1 MTPLSKAAEKKLIQ
15 AIEKAATL
23 VNDGLSPNEA
33 IIKSASEAQVPA
45 GHVNLMVHAYNTGR
59 TTKQREQGDTTLE
72 KAADFS
78 LADADTVLAALYPE
92 TVKTSAEL
100 KQASTVSTDY
110 AISPKHA
117 IARRE
122 ADLRKAAAL
131 ARPLPEKTYTPP
143 PRDPKAAVLRNQS
156 EKMAAHKAAEETRR
170 QAFDAYQKAA
180 SQFDALA
187 EYFRRPGNMPF
198 QAAKREITLRFGDL
212 GGSVLDKVAAV
223 YPRFTKQ
230 ADDNKN
236 HFGNDPVYD
245 LVQNVINTVEN
256 YNALQSRVIVKEGS
270 QPEKKVKPADV
281 TGSVLDALEE
291 KPLELKQAF
300 IGIKPIKMVAERMGA
315 SAPEGGRLGQIG
327 SYVGLNPTVFNPPKP
342 PKINPQET
350 RNTFRELTA
359 PDHEFEMKNI
369 RTRGVLHDLMLNDD
383 VIAGYD
389 PREVATAFND
399 VASVAPDLIDS
410 PGAMQ
415 AILRK
420 RLEAGQMADF
430 DVKQL
435 MEMEKLRAEQSK
447 LKLEARKLEERDL
460 L

>member
-1 MTPLSKAAEKKLIQ
+1 MTPLSKSAEKKLIQ
-15 AIEKAATL
+15 AIEKAAAL
-23 VNDGLSPNEA
+23 VNDGLSPNDA

-78 LADADTVLAALYPE
+78 LADADAVLAALYPE

-100 KQASTVSTDY
+100 KQATVVSTDY
-110 AISPKHA
+110 AVSPKHA

-122 ADLRKAAAL
+122 AALKKAAAL
-131 ARPLPEKTYTPP
+131 ARPLPENTYTPP
-143 PRDPKAAVLRNQS
+143 PRDPKAAVLRQQS
-156 EKMAAHKAAEETRR
+156 EKMAAARAAEETRR
-170 QAFDAYQKAA
+170 QAFEAYQKAA
-180 SQFDALA
+180 TQFDALA
-187 EYFRRPGNMPF
+187 EYFRRPGNIPF
-198 QAAKREITLRFGDL
+198 QAARREVTLRFGDL
-212 GGSVLDKVAAV
+212 GTSVLDKVAEV
-223 YPRFTKQ
+223 YPRFAKQ

-236 HFGNDPVYD
+236 HFGNDPVYG
-245 LVQNVINTVEN
+245 LVENVVRTLEN
-256 YNALQSRVIVKEGS
+256 YNSLQARVVIKEAA
-270 QPEKKVKPADV
+270 QPEKKIKPADV

-291 KPLELKQAF
+291 KPLELKQAGLSWALAPTKF
-300 IGIKPIKMVAERMGA
+300 VGKRMGESPGPSAFSAEGLLSGAGIMDAPA
-315 SAPEGGRLGQIG
+315 SGAA
-327 SYVGLNPTVFNPPKP
+327 KP
-342 PKINPQET
+342 
-350 RNTFRELTA
+350 RDTFRQLTS

-369 RTRGVLHDLMLNDD
+369 RSRGVLHDLMLNDD

-399 VASVAPDLIDS
+399 ISSISPDLIDS

-435 MEMEKLRAEQSK
+435 MEMEKLRAERDK
-447 LKLEARKLEERDL
+447 LTLESRKLEEGL
-460 L
+460 I